1 MSNGVHSGGGGT
13 CPGERSF
20 FEERL
25 FHMVYEKEEILQ
37 YIIEEDVKFI
47 RMTFCDVMGR
57 LKNVSIMPDELDRAF
72 DYGIAIDASA
82 VAGFGGEVYSDLVLR
97 PDASTLCILP
107 WRPEHGRVVRMFCS
121 VHYPDGR
128 PFEADTRAILAR
140 AVEDARK
147 EGYTFFFGPEME
159 FYLFRLDESGVPTK
173 TPYDHAGYMDVA
185 PEDKGENVRREA
197 CLTLEQMGI
206 RPESSHHEEGPGQ
219 NEIDFRYDEALITAD
234 NIMTFKLTVK
244 TIAKRHGLYATFM
257 PKPKYGINGSG
268 MHVNMSLA
276 TLDGRNI
283 FTDENDERGLSED
296 AYHFIAGLMAH
307 AKGMTAITNPLV
319 NSYKRLVPGHEAP
332 VYIAW
337 SSVNRSPLIRIPA
350 GRGETTRVELRSPDP
365 AANPYLVLAACLAAG
380 LDGIKRKLTVPDSV
394 DRNIFEMTQEERDKA
409 GIEKLPENLYEA
421 IQCMQEDKVICDV
434 LGEHIVSKYVEAKL
448 KEWNDYRTRVSQWE
462 LDEYLYKF

>member
-159 FYLFRLDESGVPTK
+159 FYLFRLDESGEPTK

-206 RPESSHHEEGPGQ
+206 RPESSHH
-219 NEIDFRYDEALITAD
+219 
-234 NIMTFKLTVK
+234 
-244 TIAKRHGLYATFM
+244 
-257 PKPKYGINGSG
+257 
-268 MHVNMSLA
+268 
-276 TLDGRNI
+276 
-283 FTDENDERGLSED
+283 
-296 AYHFIAGLMAH
+296 
-307 AKGMTAITNPLV
+307 
-319 NSYKRLVPGHEAP
+319 
-332 VYIAW
+332 
-337 SSVNRSPLIRIPA
+337 
-350 GRGETTRVELRSPDP
+350 
-365 AANPYLVLAACLAAG
+365 
-380 LDGIKRKLTVPDSV
+380 
-394 DRNIFEMTQEERDKA
+394 
-409 GIEKLPENLYEA
+409 
-421 IQCMQEDKVICDV
+421 
-434 LGEHIVSKYVEAKL
+434 
-448 KEWNDYRTRVSQWE
+448 
-462 LDEYLYKF
+462 

>member
-159 FYLFRLDESGVPTK
+159 FYLFRLDESGAPTK

-219 NEIDFRYDEALITAD
+219 NEIDFRYADPITAAD
-234 NIMTFKLTVK
+234 NAVTFKSVVATV
-244 TIAKRHGLYATFM
+244 AAGNGL
-257 PKPKYGINGSG
+257 
-268 MHVNMSLA
+268 
-276 TLDGRNI
+276 
-283 FTDENDERGLSED
+283 
-296 AYHFIAGLMAH
+296 
-307 AKGMTAITNPLV
+307 
-319 NSYKRLVPGHEAP
+319 
-332 VYIAW
+332 
-337 SSVNRSPLIRIPA
+337 
-350 GRGETTRVELRSPDP
+350 
-365 AANPYLVLAACLAAG
+365 CLADGQIRGTCGRRRIAATTATAGGG
-380 LDGIKRKLTVPDSV
+380 LDGLHLAAFAGHGDLGQGGVLIGDLGVVGLHGDGTGDGGLVKGQRFAFGCGSDQ
-394 DRNIFEMTQEERDKA
+394 NIRRRFSGPEAPWEPPLSTREAARRSPERWSPA
-409 GIEKLPENLYEA
+409 PGSLPWWAQPWSRERWFPEP
-421 IQCMQEDKVICDV
+421 
-434 LGEHIVSKYVEAKL
+434 
-448 KEWNDYRTRVSQWE
+448 
-462 LDEYLYKF
+462 